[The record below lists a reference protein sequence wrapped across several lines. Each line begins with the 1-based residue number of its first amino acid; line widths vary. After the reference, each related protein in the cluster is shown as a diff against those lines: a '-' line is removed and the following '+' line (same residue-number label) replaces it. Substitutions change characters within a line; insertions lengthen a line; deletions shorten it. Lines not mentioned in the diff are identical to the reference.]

1 VILNGPTARYLRQ
14 PLPWHMDMGSIAFPG
29 AAVMVNNDLSAS
41 VQNRLQIQL
50 YIDETITGEELDMR
64 IAADP
69 SYVKNIRALRQ
80 RLLVMR
86 DFRETTNRSEMD
98 VVIFVRESMVYL
110 EKNCFGPTGQA
121 FALTNIYWGQLGIF
135 DTNLHRSCK
144 GESCGCHEHHEEP
157 CGCSSIPIGSLG
169 CDGYGRSPYYPA
181 RFDPEFPKE
190 NHWYNQINRATSVFG
205 GYACG
210 QSPDRLLAKQYWCD
224 AHGNVIP
231 QIDCRL
237 VKQ

>member
-1 VILNGPTARYLRQ
+1 
-14 PLPWHMDMGSIAFPG
+14 MGSIAFPG

-50 YIDETITGEELDMR
+50 HIDETIDGQELDLR

-69 SYVKNIRALRQ
+69 SYIHNIRALQQ

-121 FALTNIYWGQLGIF
+121 FALSNIYWGQLGIF

-144 GESCGCHEHHEEP
+144 TEGCEDNKESCGCSP
-157 CGCSSIPIGSLG
+157 CGSGTICGP
-169 CDGYGRSPYYPA
+169 GRSPYYPA

-190 NHWYNQINRATSVFG
+190 NHWYNQLNRATSVFG

-210 QSPDRLLAKQYWCD
+210 QSPDRVLAKQYLCD
-224 AHGNVIP
+224 THGNVIP